1 MQRNFLERLFILSPV
16 RAFLQN
22 HLETRRLL
30 KMGGSIKGARLLEV
44 GCGPGFG
51 IDLLFSRFG
60 AASVDAFDLDPKMVS
75 RVRLRQTKHRRKLG
89 LWVGNI
95 RHIPTA
101 GSHYDA
107 VFNFGAIHH
116 VVDWR
121 ASLGEIH
128 RVLKPGGRFYC
139 EEILSRYI
147 THPVIGRLMDHP
159 QNDRFDEP
167 QFIDALER
175 AGFRIHSSR
184 QMAEL
189 YLWVVANKA

>member
-1 MQRNFLERLFILSPV
+1 MQLNFLERLFILSPI
-16 RAFLQN
+16 RAFLQK

-30 KMGGSIKGARLLEV
+30 EMGGSIKMARVLEV

-51 IDLLFSRFG
+51 FDPLYSRFNV
-60 AASVDAFDLDPKMVS
+60 SSIEAFDVDPKMVF
-75 RVRLRQTKHRRKLG
+75 RARQRPNKKNRRPL
-89 LWVGNI
+89 LWVGNV
-95 RHIPTA
+95 RHIPVA
-101 GSHYDA
+101 DSQYDA

-116 VVDWR
+116 VVNWR

-159 QNDRFDEP
+159 QADRFDEP
-167 QFIDALER
+167 QFIDALET
-175 AGFRIHSSR
+175 AGFHIQSSR